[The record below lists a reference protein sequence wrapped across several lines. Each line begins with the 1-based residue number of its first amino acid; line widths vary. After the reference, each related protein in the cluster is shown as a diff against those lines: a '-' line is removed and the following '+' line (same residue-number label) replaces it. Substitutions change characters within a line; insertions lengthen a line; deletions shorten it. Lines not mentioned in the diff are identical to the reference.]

1 MKTRATGLRRLAI
14 AGLGIFA
21 AAACTEPGFEEVPV
35 PRIVPA
41 TLPPAPPVLGISHQ
55 ESGAVSILDTSTRRI
70 VATIA
75 VAEKVGAITLSA
87 DGSRLF
93 ASVPAG
99 IAVVDVKTRQVVRT
113 IAREGTRS
121 SLLSAGDLLY
131 VTEEATSENDRVAVI
146 DLRND
151 SVKAER
157 LIRTLSRRA
166 ELSGDGLRLFIAHS
180 FYTGIVTSLR
190 TADLARTGETRHED
204 GASRIRL
211 SPDDRTLYVP
221 NGMNDTGRLGV
232 VDVMSRTLVEDIPLT
247 SAPSDIVVAPDGSRA
262 YISLSRENLV
272 TVVDLTGRRVERSI
286 AVADVPGQIALSPDG
301 GYAFVLHDRGEILTV
316 IDLKTDAVSTEQLDR
331 GGDGF
336 AVPSRR

>member
-1 MKTRATGLRRLAI
+1 MNTRANGRWRLAI